1 MDGNALMMKGL
12 PFPRTESGRASLLP
26 TPPWHYS
33 GDLLTVEYR
42 TDPRNV
48 RAVLP
53 PDVSLVNDDED
64 PGAVAFIWADWQSCG
79 ADGAELL
86 DPVRSQYKEA
96 FVVVRC
102 RYEGHLY
109 SRCVFIW
116 VDKDFALVRGYLQ
129 GYPKKIGSIHQTRP
143 VSVGSAGPRLEPGG
157 LFGMTLA
164 ANDRRLATATVRL
177 EGPSS
182 SNGFVNGHPMLHH
195 RWFPKIELNGEDSL
209 SEVVTMSGVNV
220 ELGPGFAGT
229 ATLELFE
236 APSEE
241 LARLAP
247 LEILG
252 GYFRSVGTTFAGGRT
267 LH

>member
-1 MDGNALMMKGL
+1 
-12 PFPRTESGRASLLP
+12 
-26 TPPWHYS
+26 
-33 GDLLTVEYR
+33 
-42 TDPRNV
+42 
-48 RAVLP
+48 
-53 PDVSLVNDDED
+53 
-64 PGAVAFIWADWQSCG
+64 
-79 ADGAELL
+79 
-86 DPVRSQYKEA
+86 
-96 FVVVRC
+96 
-102 RYEGHLY
+102 
-109 SRCVFIW
+109 
-116 VDKDFALVRGYLQ
+116 
-129 GYPKKIGSIHQTRP
+129 
-143 VSVGSAGPRLEPGG
+143 
-157 LFGMTLA
+157 MTLA